1 MTEAG
6 LQNHKEQLA
15 QLEAFMETAAYKSL
29 QATLAEDLSDVR
41 ESILLRPP
49 ITDEDRSA
57 VLILYGRMDELTSA
71 VNFFEASRTHLKDLI
86 AQAEDEETES
96 SDNT

>member
-15 QLEAFMETAAYKSL
+15 QIEAYMQTAAYAS
-29 QATLAEDLSDVR
+29 QQDTLKGDLEAVKTA
-41 ESILLRPP
+41 ILLRPP
-49 ITDEDRSA
+49 VTDEDRSA
-57 VLILYGRMDELTSA
+57 VLILYGRLEELSDA

-96 SDNT
+96 SHNT